1 MKTTKKTLLI
11 ALITVISGVALM
23 TSATSCNRA
32 ITYEDGM
39 LTTMISTPTSQP
51 TTSSKSTARLKTTIR
66 RDTNSE
72 QRPNMRLRQKT
83 TKTLA
88 F

>member
-39 LTTMISTPTSQP
+39 FDYDDIYSDDSTNDVFQ
-51 TTSSKSTARLKTTIR
+51 I
-66 RDTNSE
+66 NSE
-72 QRPNMRLRQKT
+72 IENDDQERY
-83 TKTLA
+83 
-88 F
+88 